1 MNQVSATGL
10 PFLYLLFGF
19 YLAATGASLLLRT
32 RPRWVAGGGALAA
45 LLAALWIWSLNLS
58 LPLWM
63 LPTGWTIDL
72 GAPIGF
78 AGYTFQLQTT
88 NAPIIATYLLITAL
102 SLLIHAL
109 YGADDLYPAL
119 IWLILS
125 GYTLFTLLAG
135 GPTEPIIVAPV
146 LLIMLTALS
155 IFALQGGRTASLVG
169 PLRALLPPLLAAP
182 LFLMGG
188 WWVEQIPLNPQDLA
202 LLHNAGTLLGL
213 GALLLLMPFPL
224 HGAWPAASED
234 SPPVAL
240 LFVSLLY
247 QLAVLHLTVQTL
259 NAFPFV
265 YRQSDW
271 SLWLS
276 ALGLVTAIWG
286 GIAALGTTHVGR
298 LWGYAAV
305 HDWGLILLALATP
318 GLRSWTLVLF
328 LFSLRTI
335 SMTTTV
341 VGLSALEQQTGSL
354 TMTGLRGVGLRM
366 PWSSAAVLLGGLGLV
381 GFPLT
386 AGFAGHWAALQ
397 SLAIIDWRPAM
408 AIVAA
413 SLGAML
419 GFVRLARLMFGA
431 HDVRLTVHENAWH
444 VGLAIGALLLVLAVA
459 TTPQLLNELVTR
471 ALAAFG

>member
-1 MNQVSATGL
+1 MNQVSAAGL
-10 PFLYLLFGF
+10 PFLFLLFGF
-19 YLAATGASLLLRT
+19 YLAAAGASLLLRA

-45 LLAALWIWSLNLS
+45 LLAALWLWSLNLS

-63 LPTGWTIDL
+63 LPTGWTVDL
-72 GAPIGF
+72 GAPLAF
-78 AGYTFQLQTT
+78 AGYTFQLQAT
-88 NAPIIATYLLITAL
+88 NAPIITSYLLIAAL

-119 IWLILS
+119 VWLILG
-125 GYTLFTLLAG
+125 GYTLFTLLASA
-135 GPTEPIIVAPV
+135 PTAPVIVAPV
-146 LLIMLTALS
+146 LLLILTALS
-155 IFALQGGRTASLVG
+155 LYALQGGRALSTTGA
-169 PLRALLPPLLAAP
+169 LRALLPPLVAAP
-182 LFLMGG
+182 LFLVGG
-188 WWVEQIPLNPQDLA
+188 WWVEQIPLDPQDLA
-202 LLHNAGTLLGL
+202 ILQNAGALLGL
-213 GALLLLMPFPL
+213 GAVLLLMPFPL
-224 HGAWPAASED
+224 HGVWPAASEE
-234 SPPVAL
+234 SPPVAM

-247 QLAVLHLTVQTL
+247 QLAVLHLAVQTL
-259 NAFPFV
+259 NAFPFI

-286 GIAALGTTHVGR
+286 GIAALGTIHAGR

-318 GLRSWTLVLF
+318 GLRSWTLVIF
-328 LFSLRTI
+328 LFALRTI
-335 SMTTTV
+335 SMATTV
-341 VGLSALEQQTGSL
+341 VGLSALEQQAGTL
-354 TMTGLRGVGLRM
+354 TMAGLRGVGLRM

-397 SLAIIDWRPAM
+397 SLAVVDWRPAM

-413 SLGAML
+413 SVGAML

-444 VGLAIGALLLVLAVA
+444 VSLAVGALLLVIVVA
-459 TTPQLLNELVTR
+459 TAPQLLNELVTR